1 MNTTTTM
8 NKEEEQTLD
17 LLIRKLIKDNFKD
30 ATEEQLRWLVDDFH
44 TDFIDCYCNEK
55 LIGWNKE
62 C

>member
-1 MNTTTTM
+1 M

>member
-1 MNTTTTM
+1 M

-30 ATEEQLRWLVDDFH
+30 ATEEQLEWLVDDFH
-44 TDFIDCYCNEK
+44 TDFIDFYCNEK